1 MAPGDSSVLD
11 AHYGRPRPNTPA
23 RKVTPRTPAEQAFCA
38 LGPVAEQWLRNAA
51 ASGNTR
57 LGPELEELSALEA
70 AHGRQALI
78 AALERAITFG
88 RWKAGGVR
96 SILAAGAG
104 VPQPTQPGAALVIE
118 LPATAS
124 RSLADY
130 RMDDLTGGAS

>member
-1 MAPGDSSVLD
+1 
-11 AHYGRPRPNTPA
+11 
-23 RKVTPRTPAEQAFCA
+23 

-57 LGPELEELSALEA
+57 LGQELEEFSALEA
-70 AHGRQALI
+70 AHGRDALI
-78 AALERAITFG
+78 AALQRAITFG
-88 RWKAGGVR
+88 RWKASGVR
-96 SILAAGAG
+96 SILAAGTG

-118 LPATAS
+118 LPTTTS